1 MLRHDSQNEIPM
13 DKVIMIAHCMRCD
26 TYKYDAFLEWLC
38 ILQAGEKVIISQ
50 DKPYLHL
57 ENVQH
62 GLDCI
67 SCIKEEYYATV
78 SIVIFEWME
87 KTTGD

>member
-1 MLRHDSQNEIPM
+1 
-13 DKVIMIAHCMRCD
+13 MIAHCMRCD

-62 GLDCI
+62 GLACI

>member
-1 MLRHDSQNEIPM
+1 MLRHDSHNEIPM

-50 DKPYLHL
+50 YKPYLHL